1 MSMEIRYVIFT
12 KVETQTAIITY
23 VLKQGLAKA
32 SEIIGLKI
40 NGLDGEVSAKIRL
53 RHPVIEKYV
62 SLEGDDLISC
72 LILCCNQNRIP
83 IPRAGQKRVES
94 SVDGLTLVVTIDV
107 GEAKLPN
114 VTGSLVTYNA
124 VATALEQATEA
135 KNTVIDANRKVAIAD
150 TIASDAIARMQ
161 IADTASV
168 RAKAHLKGI
177 GEVGGVR
184 GKLGRWLLN
193 FNNGI
198 LD

>member
-12 KVETQTAIITY
+12 REETQTAIITY

-40 NGLDGEVSAKIRL
+40 NGDGQVSAKIRL
-53 RHPVIEKYV
+53 RHPITEKYV
-62 SLEGDDLISC
+62 CLEGDDLISC
-72 LILCCNQNRIP
+72 LILCCKQNRIP

-114 VTGSLVTYNA
+114 VTGSLVAYNA
-124 VATALEQATEA
+124 MATALEQATEA
-135 KNTVIDANRKVAIAD
+135 KGAVIDANRKVAIAD
-150 TIASDAIARMQ
+150 NIASEATARMQ

-193 FNNGI
+193 FNNAT